1 MTPNR
6 CIYYTSWLS
15 LFSSMYGFHRGYCD
29 LAFLQL
35 LTFLASVNYWR
46 DPDFGVRRWVDIG
59 AVVTTS
65 GYHIIRAYD
74 MQRGTEFY
82 SLLACSLICYAFSW
96 QYQFRGNLWI
106 AAYFHNGVHIF
117 VCFQALRCILL
128 LLLLLLLL
136 LRKSHTLRQML
147 HSIYTP

>member
-6 CIYYTSWLS
+6 CIYYTSWIS

-59 AVVTTS
+59 AVLTTS

-82 SLLACSLICYAFSW
+82 SLLACSFICYVLSW
-96 QYQFRGNLWI
+96 QYQFKGKLWI
-106 AAYFHNGVHIF
+106 AAYFLTYSCV
-117 VCFQALRCILL
+117 FQALRCILL
-128 LLLLLLLL
+128 LLLLLSS
-136 LRKSHTLRQML
+136 LRVFLGF
-147 HSIYTP
+147 PGGF

>member
-6 CIYYTSWLS
+6 CIYYTSWIS

-59 AVVTTS
+59 AVLTTS

-82 SLLACSLICYAFSW
+82 SLLACSFICYVLSW
-96 QYQFRGNLWI
+96 QYQFKGKLWI
-106 AAYFHNGVHIF
+106 AAYFLTYSCV
-117 VCFQALRCILL
+117 FQALRCILL
-128 LLLLLLLL
+128 LLLLLLLSS
-136 LRKSHTLRQML
+136 LRVFLDFL
-147 HSIYTP
+147 EFPGGF

>member
-1 MTPNR
+1 MKPNR

-15 LFSSMYGFHRGYCD
+15 LFSSMYGFYRCHYD

-74 MQRGTEFY
+74 MQRRTEFY
-82 SLLACSLICYAFSW
+82 SLLACSFISYALSW
-96 QYQFRGNLWI
+96 QYQFKGNLWI

-117 VCFQALRCILL
+117 VCFSSLALYSSASASASAAQIT
-128 LLLLLLLL
+128 
-136 LRKSHTLRQML
+136 HPDTNV
-147 HSIYTP
+147 P